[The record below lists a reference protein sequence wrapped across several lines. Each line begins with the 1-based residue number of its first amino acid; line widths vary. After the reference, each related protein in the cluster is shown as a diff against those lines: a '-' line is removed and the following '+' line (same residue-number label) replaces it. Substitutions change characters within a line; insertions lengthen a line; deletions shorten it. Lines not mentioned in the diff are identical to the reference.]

1 MAKPFHVQ
9 AFTFAINM
17 PNFEVGYTPTNLR
30 LAIASLG
37 LTQAAIA
44 RLLGV
49 SERTLRQWLV
59 EDLEAVGHRDMPLK
73 QWRKVLALLATTN
86 VV

>member
-1 MAKPFHVQ
+1 MAVSVGL
-9 AFTFAINM
+9 IM
-17 PNFEVGYTPTNLR
+17 LNFEVGYTPTNLR

-37 LTQAAIA
+37 LTQAALA

-59 EDLEAVGHRDMPLK
+59 EDLEAIGHRDMPLK
-73 QWRKVLALLATTN
+73 QWRKVLALLVTAN